1 MKTFIITLGL
11 LLTAT
16 TALAERQGGPQDG
29 DRDGHRA
36 RMQQELGLSEQQIQQ
51 MREIREQG
59 GSREDMR
66 AVMTEEQQ
74 TRAQEMR
81 KSRQGDHAQRMN
93 RMKEQ
98 LELSDE
104 QVTQMQQ
111 IREQGGSRE
120 DMHAV
125 LTEQQQ
131 AKLAEK
137 RGAHQ
142 GKKRKPE

>member
-1 MKTFIITLGL
+1 MKTFILALGL
-11 LLTAT
+11 LVTAT
-16 TALAERQGGPQDG
+16 SALAEREGGPG

-36 RMQQELGLSEQQIQQ
+36 RMQQELGLSEEQLQQ

-74 TRAQEMR
+74 AKAQELR
-81 KSRQGDHAQRMN
+81 KSRQGDHAQRLN
-93 RMKEQ
+93 RMQEH
-98 LELSDE
+98 LGLSDA
-104 QVTQMQQ
+104 QVAQMQE

-120 DMHAV
+120 DMQAV
-125 LTEQQQ
+125 LTEEQQ

-137 RGAHQ
+137 RSAHK
-142 GKKRKPE
+142 GKQRQAE